1 METLY
6 RRWQILTLIP
16 RYGNSATT
24 SAIAERLAA
33 TSLEATTLRTIQ
45 RDLEEL
51 SRIFPI
57 ISELSGRA
65 NLWSWMEGRQVTVP
79 AMDPHTALTFHLFKE
94 YLRSLLPSESFR
106 YLEPFFRNADEILAA
121 NPELPLS
128 EWPDKIRVVSR
139 SLAMQPP
146 LYQDGVVA
154 TVYEA
159 VLRGKRLSMRYR
171 LRGGGALKEYPE
183 VNPLGLVFVDN
194 LIYLVASL
202 KEYPNALQFLLH
214 RMESAVLQE
223 KLATIPESFT
233 LQGYIESG
241 EFSYPLGKETIRL
254 KALFA
259 REAAAYLHDTPAPGT
274 LSLTDYDE
282 STVLLEAEVA
292 DSRQLRWWLRGFGD
306 EVEVLEPSELRKEFT
321 EMVENLVRIYD
332 K

>member
-16 RYGNSATT
+16 RHGNAVSTAAISDRLGATT
-24 SAIAERLAA
+24 
-33 TSLEATTLRTIQ
+33 LEATTLRTIQ

-57 ISELSGRA
+57 VSEQSGRA
-65 NLWSWMEGRQVTVP
+65 NLWCWMEGRQVTVP

-128 EWPDKIRVVSR
+128 VWPDRIRIVSR
-139 SLAMQPP
+139 SLSMQPP
-146 LYQDGVVA
+146 AYQEGVVMK
-154 TVYEA
+154 VYEA
-159 VLRGKRLSMRYR
+159 VLRGKRFGMRYR
-171 LRGGGALKEYPE
+171 LRGESDIKEYPE

-214 RMESAVLQE
+214 RMEEVMLQD
-223 KLATIPESFT
+223 KPATVPEGFT
-233 LQGYIESG
+233 VQGYIESG
-241 EFSYPLGKETIRL
+241 EFSYPLGSKTIRL
-254 KALFA
+254 KALFS
-259 REAAAYLHDTPAPGT
+259 REAATYLHDTPAPGT
-274 LSLTDYDE
+274 LALSDHDDDTL
-282 STVLLEAEVA
+282 LLEAELA

-306 EVEVLEPSELRKEFT
+306 EVEILEPSDLREEFSD
-321 EMVENLVRIYD
+321 MAKNLAARYCS
-332 K
+332 